1 MRRTSMSAL
10 TALVVLLAGAT
21 TAGAAVQRSSE
32 TTSFS
37 FAQTNP
43 CNGETG
49 TLSGTETVRTLID
62 NTAQHSLYEST
73 ALTVETFTPDNPAE
87 PTATGHAAG
96 HTSFLDN
103 HAGGAPF
110 SGTDIFTDVSTSVF
124 HAPGATLVIHN
135 TAHVTVVNGGTLV
148 VSFYRPVVMCNGL

>member
-10 TALVVLLAGAT
+10 AALVVMLAGAT
-21 TAGAAVQRSSE
+21 QAGAAIQRSE
-32 TTSFS
+32 GTTSFS

-49 TLSGTETVRTLID
+49 TLSGTETVSTLID
-62 NTAQHSLYEST
+62 DTAQHSLYEST

-87 PTATGHAAG
+87 PTATGHGAG

-103 HAGGAPF
+103 NAGGAPF
-110 SGTDIFTDVSTSVF
+110 SGTDVYTEVSTSVF
-124 HAPGATLVIHN
+124 HAAGATLVSHN
-135 TAHVTVVNGGTLV
+135 TVHVTVVDGGTLV
-148 VSFYRPVVMCNGL
+148 VLFDRPVLVCEGL